1 MSSGTAFGPVEGGD
15 LFNLGSA
22 GVTGND
28 LVTQAVG
35 AKLKPRR
42 NTELGIAYEFPLTER
57 KGLLEDRLTV
67 DLIFRY

>member
-1 MSSGTAFGPVEGGD
+1 VGG
-15 LFNLGSA
+15 
-22 GVTGND
+22 
-28 LVTQAVG
+28 
-35 AKLKPRR
+35 KLKPSR